1 LASKLH
7 IFPHISPLC
16 STIFC

>member
-7 IFPHISPLC
+7 IFPHISPLR